1 MASASLSAAA
11 DLAAMVEGLPA
22 YEEDLEWRVAAGD
35 PGPFTLFCRRNIGLL
50 FLSIIA
56 NSYGLAGIDYYEMR
70 HRFLVVVILF
80 VSQLQNFNRLRS
92 RMQDVECNPCHMRS
106 RRYRT
111 LWSNFRQSSSH
122 HNIHPF
128 SKNHNRSNNVR
139 NRILEGLKFKES
151 IQ

>member
-35 PGPFTLFCRRNIGLL
+35 PGPFTLFCRMNIGLL

-56 NSYGLAGIDYYEMR
+56 NSYGLAGIDCYEVR
-70 HRFLVVVILF
+70 YRFLVVILF
-80 VSQLQNFNRLRS
+80 VSELQNFIGLRS
-92 RMQDVECNPCHMRS
+92 RMQDDECNPFHMRS

-111 LWSNFRQSSSH
+111 LWSNSGSRLHTITS
-122 HNIHPF
+122 IHF
-128 SKNHNRSNNVR
+128 
-139 NRILEGLKFKES
+139 LKITTKATISE
-151 IQ
+151 